1 MIQLKNE
8 DAAKLILRLTVGIL
22 MLTHGIGKI
31 MHGIDGVQAMTV
43 AVGLPQWFA
52 YGVYIGEVIA
62 PVLLIVGYYGRI
74 AALIIAFTMAN
85 AIYMA
90 NGSAL
95 FALNKF
101 GAPVIELPIFY
112 LMTALAIFFLGS
124 GKYSIKLVR
133 S

>member
-1 MIQLKNE
+1 MKNE

-22 MLTHGIGKI
+22 ILTHGIGKM

-62 PVLLIVGYYGRI
+62 PILLIVGYYARI

-90 NGSAL
+90 HSSDIFSLNSHGS
-95 FALNKF
+95 
-101 GAPVIELPIFY
+101 PIIELPLFY
-112 LMTALAIFFLGS
+112 LMTALAIFLLGS
-124 GKYSIKLVR
+124 GKYSVKLVR

>member
-1 MIQLKNE
+1 MIQLKND

-22 MLTHGIGKI
+22 MLSHGIGKI

-62 PVLLIVGYYGRI
+62 PILLIVGYYGRM
-74 AALIIAFTMAN
+74 AALVITFTMAN

-90 NGSAL
+90 NGGDL
-95 FALNKF
+95 FALNTF
-101 GAPVIELPIFY
+101 GAPVIELPLFY
-112 LMTALAIFFLGS
+112 MMAALAIFLLGS
-124 GKYSIKLVR
+124 GKYSIRR